1 MYAPDMVQL
10 AEISNIEILESE
22 VAESR
27 LHAIINNPEGEGID
41 EG

>member
-1 MYAPDMVQL
+1 MYTPDIVQL
-10 AEISNIEILESE
+10 AEMLNIEILESQ
-22 VAESR
+22 VADSR